1 MTTFRSSIP
10 VLYLCLA
17 SVISAGCAG
26 MPLASWNPYY
36 RNQWEH
42 DEKIAPTYHAKIRD
56 LVAIRSAAPQMTAA
70 EQEDHSQKLLVIY
83 REDRNTQI
91 AAHAIAALAEFPTA
105 ASLEGL
111 RLAVE
116 HADQEVRMAGCRG
129 WGRKQSP
136 EALDTL
142 ARILGS
148 DSDLDV
154 RLAAADELK
163 AYRDPKALQALGLV
177 LGENNPALQYRAIAS
192 LKQNTGRDLGNN
204 VDAWRQSLQDGNLA
218 PAQNE
223 NVVQKLRSWF

>member
-1 MTTFRSSIP
+1 MTTLRSPSPI
-10 VLYLCLA
+10 LYLCMVVA
-17 SVISAGCAG
+17 TSTCCAG

-36 RNQWEH
+36 RSQWEH

-56 LVAIRSAAPQMTAA
+56 LVAIRSGASRLSPA
-70 EQEDHSQKLLVIY
+70 EQEEYSQMLLRIF

-91 AAHAIAALAEFPTA
+91 ASHAIAALAEFPTA

-111 RLAVE
+111 RLATE
-116 HADQEVRMAGCRG
+116 HADPEVRIAACRG
-129 WGRKQSP
+129 WRKKDSP

-142 ARILGS
+142 ARVLGS

-163 AYRDPKALQALGLV
+163 AFRDHKALQALALA
-177 LGENNPALQYRAIAS
+177 LNENNPALQYRAIAS

-218 PAQNE
+218 PAQDE
-223 NVVQKLRSWF
+223 SLVQKLRSWF